1 MHNTTCFADCF
12 PACTYTWT
20 QSEEEIGS
28 KTYGVLSLGTL
39 QRHETGIYI
48 CIAKNPRSAVTAN
61 SQTVAV
67 KIRYGPDSLTMSPS
81 SISYTMIEGES
92 MNNIICSATCY
103 PEQCTFIWTK
113 SGVETSISNTGVLSL
128 GSLQRRD
135 AGIYTCTVRNPGS
148 NATASSQGIE
158 VLVRYCN
165 ASANQQ
171 SLSQVGPIVGGVV
184 PGILLVC
191 LIGILVF

>member
-1 MHNTTCFADCF
+1 MT
-12 PACTYTWT
+12 
-20 QSEEEIGS
+20 S
-28 KTYGVLSLGTL
+28 KLLYFTD
-39 QRHETGIYI
+39 
-48 CIAKNPRSAVTAN
+48 
-61 SQTVAV
+61 
-67 KIRYGPDSLTMSPS
+67 GPDSLTMSPS

-158 VLVRYCN
+158 VLVRCMLKECYIYILC
-165 ASANQQ
+165 
-171 SLSQVGPIVGGVV
+171 GVV
-184 PGILLVC
+184 SIVLM
-191 LIGILVF
+191 